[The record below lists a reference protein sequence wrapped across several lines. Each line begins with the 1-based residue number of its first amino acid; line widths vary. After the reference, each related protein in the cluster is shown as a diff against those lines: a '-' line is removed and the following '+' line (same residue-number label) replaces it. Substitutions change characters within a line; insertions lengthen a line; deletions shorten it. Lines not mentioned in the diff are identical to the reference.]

1 MRAERFARA
10 ALKGV
15 IGLYR
20 YTISPMTGPTCRFHP
35 TCSAY
40 ALEALDSHGAGKGA
54 ILALRRILR
63 CHPWNKGPMLDPVPG
78 GIDWPTLIGYKRPHP
93 GARAGHCGCGRACK
107 ERQDI

>member
-1 MRAERFARA
+1 MGVERFVRA
-10 ALKGV
+10 GLKGV

-20 YTISPMTGPTCRFHP
+20 YVVSPMMGPTCRFHP

-40 ALEALDSHGAGKGA
+40 ALEALDTHGAGKGT

-63 CHPWNKGPMLDPVPG
+63 CHPWYKGPMLDPVPG

-93 GARAGHCGCGRACK
+93 GGAGHCGCGRACK
-107 ERQDI
+107 ERQDT